1 MSLSSALLTATSG
14 LRLTTRQLEQS
25 AQNIANADTAGYT
38 RKTVSGE
45 AVTTGGVRT
54 GEAQRAVDTALRNQ
68 ALKARSAEAGAS
80 LANATLSPLAGLQ
93 GDTSDGRDTAGLISA
108 LNDAFTA
115 LAASPA
121 DSSAMSGVLRAAED
135 IASQLN
141 TASEAIG
148 TTRQAVQDGLVAD
161 VDAAN
166 GLIRQIGALDKQI
179 RAEAAA
185 GRDAAALKDQRDT
198 AIGQL
203 SDYLG
208 VKSTEGADGGV
219 TLTLASGSVLPLDAE
234 SGPLGLER
242 ATVTPG
248 SYHGTPAGTLP
259 GLTLN
264 GQAVN
269 GAALGGRLGAGFTL
283 RDQTL
288 PTMQAELDQTAATL
302 AGRLDE
308 QGLRLF
314 TDSDGSAP
322 PAAGTAAGA
331 AQTVGFAARMT
342 VNAAVAEAP
351 RLLRD
356 GTHATADFTPN
367 PAGGPSGFT
376 TLLSRVSQ
384 YSFGAEKA
392 AGVPHTAIPT
402 SGLGPGGT
410 LSSNFAAPQRIIDYA
425 ASVVGSQAG
434 TIAAAESA
442 AEGATT
448 QRSYL
453 DGLVQ
458 KSEGVDTDAELA
470 NMVALQNAYSANAR
484 VMSAVQ
490 SMWDALLDAVR

>member
-14 LRLTTRQLEQS
+14 LRLTTRQLDQA
-25 AQNIANADTAGYT
+25 AQNIANADTVGYT
-38 RKTVSGE
+38 RKSVEGE

-68 ALKARSAEAGAS
+68 ALKARSGEAGAA

-93 GDTSDGRDTAGLISA
+93 GDTTDGNNTAGLVSA
-108 LNDAFTA
+108 LNDAFTD
-115 LAASPA
+115 LAANPA
-121 DSSAMSGVLRAAED
+121 DSSAMSGVLQAAQSL
-135 IASQLN
+135 AGQLN

-148 TTRQAVQDGLVAD
+148 AARQGVQDGMVAD
-161 VDAAN
+161 VEAAN
-166 GLIRQIGALDKQI
+166 GLIGQIGALDKQI
-179 RAEAAA
+179 RAETAA
-185 GRDAAALKDQRDT
+185 GRNAAALKDQRDA

-208 VKSTEGADGGV
+208 VKSTEGSDGGV
-219 TLTLASGSVLPLDAE
+219 TLTLANGSVLPLDAE
-234 SGPLGLER
+234 SGPLALDR

-248 SYHGTPAGTLP
+248 SYAGPPAGTLP

-283 RDQTL
+283 RDETL
-288 PTMQAELDQTAATL
+288 PIMQAELDQTAATL
-302 AGRLDE
+302 AERLDE

-322 PAAGTAAGA
+322 PDTGTAAGA
-331 AQTVGFAARMT
+331 AQTVGFAARIK
-342 VNAAVAEAP
+342 VNDAVAAAP

-356 GTHATADFTPN
+356 GTHAVEGFTPN

-376 TLLSRVSQ
+376 TLLNNVAK
-384 YSFGAEKA
+384 YSFGTEKA
-392 AGVPHTAIPT
+392 AGVPHDSIPT

-410 LSSNFAAPQRIIDYA
+410 LRSAFNAPTRIGDYA
-425 ASVVGSQAG
+425 ASVVGSQASI
-434 TIAAAESA
+434 IAAADSA

-448 QRSYL
+448 QRAYL

-458 KSEGVDTDAELA
+458 KGEGVDTDAELA
-470 NMVALQNAYSANAR
+470 GMVQLQNAYSANAR